1 MRDRVVRSAVLA
13 LILVTAGASAA
24 GAQTCIRI
32 DEQHDTLQLDERTAA
47 RMLVGRQ
54 FALAGHKVADDN
66 CAATYLI
73 SHIRLGN
80 TISVTITGPAG
91 TREATALGLDDL
103 PAVYS
108 QMVKSL
114 TTGQPM
120 GMAVVD
126 RTNVSATQD
135 LPPRRVRAE
144 GYWYARVGFGSLFTE
159 STQHGAS
166 FGFGYRAGFDRLALD
181 VSFLNAQLSN
191 DAGYFGSSGSVW
203 SLIKLQTLMLT
214 HPGATRSAYFGG
226 GLSYSRATVRAP
238 AASSTGFPRSGYGSG
253 LQGDLTVGYEIT
265 RARSTRIFVQ
275 TDIGLPFYHVQVENL
290 TYPEATSPSGGRI
303 YLPPVVTI
311 ERQYAPSLAVSLGF
325 GWQGR
330 GR

>member
-1 MRDRVVRSAVLA
+1 MRHRAVRSVCLA
-13 LILVTAGASAA
+13 LFFVTGAAA
-24 GAQTCIRI
+24 AASAQTCIRI
-32 DEQHDTLQLDERTAA
+32 DEQHDTLQPDERTAA
-47 RMLVGRQ
+47 RMLVARQ
-54 FALAGHKVADDN
+54 FGLAGHKVADEN
-66 CAATYLI
+66 CAATYLL
-73 SHIRLGN
+73 SHIRLGT
-80 TISVTITGPAG
+80 TISVTISGPAG

-120 GMAVVD
+120 GLAVVD
-126 RTNVSATQD
+126 RSNVSATQD

-144 GYWYARVGFGSLFTE
+144 GYWYARVGAGSLFTE
-159 STQHGAS
+159 SAQNGAS
-166 FGFGYRAGFDRLALD
+166 FGFGYRAGFDRMALD

-203 SLIKLQTLMLT
+203 SLIKLQGLMFT
-214 HPGATRSAYFGG
+214 HPAANRSAYFGG
-226 GLSYSRATVRAP
+226 GLSYSRASVRAE
-238 AASSTGFPRSGYGSG
+238 ANGGFPRTGYGSG

-265 RARSTRIFVQ
+265 RARSTRVFVQ
-275 TDIGLPFYHVQVENL
+275 TDIGLPFYHVQVETL
-290 TYPEATSPSGGRI
+290 TYPETTSPSGGRI
-303 YLPPVVTI
+303 YLPPTVTI
-311 ERQYAPSLAVSLGF
+311 DRQYAPSLAVSLGF

>member
-1 MRDRVVRSAVLA
+1 MRHRAARSAILA
-13 LILVTAGASAA
+13 LTLVAGFAA
-24 GAQTCIRI
+24 PAAAQTCIRI
-32 DEQHDTLQLDERTAA
+32 DEQHDTLQPDERTAA
-47 RMLVGRQ
+47 RLLVGKQ
-54 FALAGHKVADDN
+54 FALAGQKIADEN
-66 CAATYLI
+66 CAATYLL
-73 SHIRLGN
+73 SHIRLGT
-80 TISVTITGPAG
+80 TISVTLSGPAG

-120 GMAVVD
+120 GLAVVD

-159 STQHGAS
+159 STQNGAS

-191 DAGYFGSSGSVW
+191 DAGYFGSSGSLW
-203 SLIKLQTLMLT
+203 SLIKLQGLMYT
-214 HPGATRSAYFGG
+214 HPAANRSAYFGG
-226 GLSYSRATVRAP
+226 GLSYSRASVH
-238 AASSTGFPRSGYGSG
+238 AASGGGYPRSGDGSG

-275 TDIGLPFYHVQVENL
+275 GDVGLPFYHVQVETF
-290 TYPEATSPSGGRI
+290 TYPETTSPSGGRI
-303 YLPPVVTI
+303 YLPPTVTI
-311 ERQYAPSLAVSLGF
+311 DRHYVPSLAISLGF

-330 GR
+330 SR